1 MRTIKDLS
9 AIPDTVEDGAAAL
22 VAMCGIVT
30 EKSRDNDADHQ
41 NRAAMKKAEPQALPG
56 CRMISQAIF
65 SRLCL

>member
-1 MRTIKDLS
+1 
-9 AIPDTVEDGAAAL
+9 VEDGAAAL